1 MYDYGARNYDP
12 ALGRWMNID
21 PLAEQ
26 SRRWSPYNYAVNNPV
41 FFVDPDGNSL
51 GPGPAWLRTIQFAL
65 THLAIATQIGEYQK
79 GTNNISTNSTR
90 FATTDGVLKKTI
102 DADGKKVDEASQ
114 IGAFRHTLWQATIAS
129 KFGSMIAKEAGD
141 AHEENPDTETGRG
154 IYHVTAL
161 AHVDEKVDLS
171 NNIIG
176 REIGEANPKLGMKDL
191 AMKVLE
197 IFKEE
202 GLFTATKTTLGK
214 GAEVFIINRN
224 KLSDE
229 QYNQLKQLLSKLN
242 NNGRT
247 EEQQKA
253 SDEFWKKESERVDK
267 QMKFLRG

>member
-1 MYDYGARNYDP
+1 M
-12 ALGRWMNID
+12 
-21 PLAEQ
+21 
-26 SRRWSPYNYAVNNPV
+26 
-41 FFVDPDGNSL
+41 
-51 GPGPAWLRTIQFAL
+51 
-65 THLAIATQIGEYQK
+65 
-79 GTNNISTNSTR
+79 
-90 FATTDGVLKKTI
+90 KKTI

-253 SDEFWKKESERVDK
+253 SDEFWKKESERQDK